1 MDKEKLNI
9 LLVDDDNIN
18 NYVSENIIKKMN
30 IAGHIEKKLNGKEAL
45 EYINEESPGN
55 DGESKRPH
63 LILIDI
69 NMPIMDGLEF
79 LEAFNNVSKKNKIIV
94 YLMHTAPLTPMQKQR
109 IDKIYLSGN
118 IEKPLTQEK
127 LSVILKS
134 HF

>member
-1 MDKEKLNI
+1 MDKVKLNI

-45 EYINEESPGN
+45 EYIKEESPRN
-55 DGESKRPH
+55 GEDKQPD

-79 LEAFNNVSKKNKIIV
+79 LEAFNNISKKNKIVV

-109 IDKIYLSGN
+109 IDRIYLSGN
-118 IEKPLTQEK
+118 IEKPLTKEK
-127 LSVILKS
+127 LSVILES

>member
-45 EYINEESPGN
+45 EYINEESPGSGDN
-55 DGESKRPH
+55 KHPD

-79 LEAFNNVSKKNKIIV
+79 LEEFNNIKKKNKTVV

-109 IDKIYLSGN
+109 INKVYLSGN
-118 IEKPLTQEK
+118 IEKPLTKEK

>member
-30 IAGHIEKKLNGKEAL
+30 IADHIVKKLNGKEAL
-45 EYINEESPGN
+45 EYINEESSRNNEGKQT
-55 DGESKRPH
+55 D

-79 LEAFNNVSKKNKIIV
+79 LEAFNHISKKNKIVV
-94 YLMHTAPLTPMQKQR
+94 YLMHTAPLTPVQKQR

-118 IEKPLTQEK
+118 IEKPLTKEK
-127 LSVILKS
+127 LSIILES

>member
-30 IAGHIEKKLNGKEAL
+30 IAGHIEKKLNGREAL
-45 EYINEESPGN
+45 EYINEELPGS
-55 DGESKRPH
+55 DEGKQPH

-79 LEAFNNVSKKNKIIV
+79 LEAFNNVSQKNKIVV

-118 IEKPLTQEK
+118 IEKPLTKEK
-127 LSVILKS
+127 LSVILES